1 MSPDLL
7 YTTPDGRQITP
18 TSARQWVAVISKLP
32 TKDERKAAIANHVPE
47 HLRELVRTMGRIAWE
62 HPARSKQ

>member
-1 MSPDLL
+1 MSPDLK
-7 YTTPDGRQITP
+7 YTTPDGQQITP

-32 TKDERKAAIANHVPE
+32 TKAERQAAIDNHVPA
-47 HLRELVRTMGRIAWE
+47 HLRELVLTMGRIAWN

>member
-18 TSARQWVAVISKLP
+18 TSARQWVTVISKLP
-32 TKDERKAAIANHVPE
+32 TLDERKAAIANHVPE
-47 HLRELVRTMGRIAWE
+47 HLRALVRTMGRNAWE
-62 HPARSKQ
+62 HPARSQQ

>member
-1 MSPDLL
+1 MLPELK

-18 TSARQWVAVISKLP
+18 TSARQWVTVISKLP
-32 TKDERKAAIANHVPE
+32 TLADRKAAIANQVPE
-47 HLRELVRTMGRIAWE
+47 HLRQLVRTMGRIAWE

>member
-32 TKDERKAAIANHVPE
+32 TKDERKAAINNHVPE
-47 HLRELVRTMGRIAWE
+47 HLRALVRTMGRIAWE

>member
-18 TSARQWVAVISKLP
+18 TSARQWVTIISKLP
-32 TKDERKAAIANHVPE
+32 TKAERSAAIDNHVPE
-47 HLRELVRTMGRIAWE
+47 HLRALVRTMGRNAWE

>member
-18 TSARQWVAVISKLP
+18 TSARQWVTVILKLP
-32 TKDERKAAIANHVPE
+32 TKAERQAAIDGHVPE
-47 HLRELVRTMGRIAWE
+47 HLRELVLTMGRIAWNQK
-62 HPARSKQ
+62 ARRPK